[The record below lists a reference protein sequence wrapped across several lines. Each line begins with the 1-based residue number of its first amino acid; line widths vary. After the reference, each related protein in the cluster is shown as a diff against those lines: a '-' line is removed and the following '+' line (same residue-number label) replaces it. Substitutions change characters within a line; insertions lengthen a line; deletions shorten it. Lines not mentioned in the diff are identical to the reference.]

1 MAKTGSFSGRYVQW
15 TIQKV
20 ADILRNL
27 LDHSALSDA
36 CGQKNQ
42 LYRLTYL
49 VHAAKHTRSCDHSG
63 RTATR

>member
-1 MAKTGSFSGRYVQW
+1 M
-15 TIQKV
+15 QKV

-27 LDHSALSDA
+27 LDHTALIDV

-49 VHAAKHTRSCDHSG
+49 VHVASIRRARRQCIDLSG
-63 RTATR
+63 LSSQTFSFV